1 MFSFYYS
8 ICNLILAYANRG
20 VYRNLS
26 LSGNPSFHFSK
37 GVDNR
42 GVHRISKFYCL
53 QGVSGPNWYWT
64 ETRFRPPPL
73 SKNSFI
79 RPWLIMSLIF
89 LPYGSL
95 SCHRSPPRT
104 RHKTVFHRTTSR
116 TCTPLDSTNQPQNHT
131 GPDRPP

>member
-1 MFSFYYS
+1 MLTGAYTEIYPF
-8 ICNLILAYANRG
+8 LEILVFTFPRGWITEAYTG
-20 VYRNLS
+20 
-26 LSGNPSFHFSK
+26 
-37 GVDNR
+37 
-42 GVHRISKFYCL
+42 ISKFYCL
-53 QGVSGPNWYWT
+53 QG
-64 ETRFRPPPL
+64 FRAQLVLDRNKVKAPPPPL
-73 SKNSFI
+73 STNSFI

-131 GPDRPP
+131 CPDRPP